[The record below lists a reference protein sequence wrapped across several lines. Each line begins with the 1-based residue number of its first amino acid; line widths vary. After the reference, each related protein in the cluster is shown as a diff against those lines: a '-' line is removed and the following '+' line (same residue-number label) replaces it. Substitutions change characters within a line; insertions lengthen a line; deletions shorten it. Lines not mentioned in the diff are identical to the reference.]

1 MANPPAEDGFIPN
14 TISYSIRP
22 DDAPVI
28 EVDGEVIHIHAET
41 FYSLLSEMYP
51 GGTSRDSGTLRALDA
66 TAINEL
72 LIRTSDEEQLKPH
85 PQQA

>member
-1 MANPPAEDGFIPN
+1 MANPSAEDGFVPN

-28 EVDGEVIHIHAET
+28 EVDGETIHINAEI

-51 GGTSRDSGTLRALDA
+51 EGTVRDTGTMRALDS

-85 PQQA
+85 TQQA